1 MERDELKEYVSVLTI
16 KLDLSVMA
24 RSLEEAEIIN
34 SARTEDLKKALLYT
48 VADAVNVLSEHT
60 EEIKRPSH
68 AEA

>member
-1 MERDELKEYVSVLTI
+1 MERESKEYASVLTI
-16 KLDLSVMA
+16 KIDIGVMA

-34 SARTEDLKKALLYT
+34 GARTEDLKKALLYT

-68 AEA
+68 VET

>member
-1 MERDELKEYVSVLTI
+1 MERDLKEYASVLTI

-34 SARTEDLKKALLYT
+34 GARTEDLKKALLYT

>member
-1 MERDELKEYVSVLTI
+1 MERDELREYASVLTI

-34 SARTEDLKKALLYT
+34 GARTEDLKKALLYT